1 MIMKRFCLFFLAMLM
16 LASCVKK
23 EENVAPKPRGFFRI
37 DLPEHAY
44 QKLDTV
50 LPFTFDYSQH
60 AVCTFEDKDSGRY
73 WINITYPK
81 YNVALKMSY
90 LTLHNDLRD
99 MVVAEEKMVQFH
111 YVKADDVEYSVVM
124 DPQAHVYGK
133 IYDIK
138 GRDVACPFQF
148 WLTDSVRHYLRSSL
162 YFNCVP
168 ENDSLRPVID
178 YIREDAMA
186 MINSFQWKK

>member
-1 MIMKRFCLFFLAMLM
+1 
-16 LASCVKK
+16 
-23 EENVAPKPRGFFRI
+23 
-37 DLPEHAY
+37 
-44 QKLDTV
+44 
-50 LPFTFDYSQH
+50 
-60 AVCTFEDKDSGRY
+60 
-73 WINITYPK
+73 
-81 YNVALKMSY
+81 
-90 LTLHNDLRD
+90 

-124 DPQAHVYGK
+124 DPTARVYGK

>member
-1 MIMKRFCLFFLAMLM
+1 MIKKIVYTLIALLLLVA
-16 LASCVKK
+16 CVRK
-23 EENVAPKPRGFFRI
+23 EENVTPKPRGFFRI
-37 DLPEHAY
+37 DVPEPAY

-50 LPFTFDYSQH
+50 LPFSFDYSKY
-60 AVCTFEDKDSGRY
+60 AVCSFQDKDSGRY
-73 WINITYPK
+73 WINITYPQ

-90 LTLHNDLRD
+90 LPLNGDLRD

-111 YVKADDVEYSVVM
+111 YVKADDVEYSVVS
-124 DPQAHVYGK
+124 DPTARVYGK

-138 GRDVACPFQF
+138 GREVACPLQF

-168 ENDSLRPVID
+168 ENDSLRPVIE
-178 YIREDAMA
+178 YIRQDAMTL
-186 MINSFQWKK
+186 INSFQWRD